1 MGKIQ
6 FDVTLKAATR
16 SGECVCV
23 CVMMGNTV
31 PVASVTY
38 RLAMK
43 GVSQVVSTSFSEIF
57 KAKRLLNSASVT
69 RVEGGKERGRK
80 HLLMESD
87 LATAVY
93 HVSFGNTCIFGQR

>member
-23 CVMMGNTV
+23 CVCVLMGNMV

-43 GVSQVVSTSFSEIF
+43 GVNQVVSTSSSEIL
-57 KAKRLLNSASVT
+57 KA
-69 RVEGGKERGRK
+69 E
-80 HLLMESD
+80 
-87 LATAVY
+87 
-93 HVSFGNTCIFGQR
+93 IGQALTKFW